1 MTRPLL
7 DSLLPIAVFLTV
19 FTIAFYVLAR
29 TRRDD

>member
-1 MTRPLL
+1 MTPPIL
-7 DSLLPIAVFLTV
+7 DPLLPIAVFLTV